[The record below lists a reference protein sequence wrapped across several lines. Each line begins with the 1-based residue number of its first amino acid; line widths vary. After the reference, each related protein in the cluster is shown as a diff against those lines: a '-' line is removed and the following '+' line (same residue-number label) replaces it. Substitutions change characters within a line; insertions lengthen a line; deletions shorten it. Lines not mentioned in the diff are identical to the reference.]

1 MYERTERMELF
12 LPSILVALVAI
23 IFIIVIVPRFSP
35 LIIAIIAGILLYVGM
50 SQHLQMFWNEYE
62 QSTWQKSLTLFAPGI
77 MIAAIILFVIYGI
90 LAFFSGGSVPIP
102 SLPAMEL
109 PSANTA
115 TNPITAALNTAMNTV
130 GNVAESVSDA
140 TSNAVNAVNNT
151 VKNIGNAVTNNTKA
165 KGRNNSNSS
174 NNSSSNNGRNNAN
187 SGPSRS
193 YLATA

>member
-23 IFIIVIVPRFSP
+23 IFIILIVPRFSP

-90 LAFFSGGSVPIP
+90 LAFFSGGAVPIP
-102 SLPAMEL
+102 TLPTLEL

-115 TNPITAALNTAMNTV
+115 TNPVTAALNTAMNTV
-130 GNVAESVSDA
+130 GNAAESVTEA
-140 TSNAVNAVNNT
+140 TNNAINAVNNT

-165 KGRNNSNSS
+165 KGRNNSNS
-174 NNSSSNNGRNNAN
+174 NNSNNGRNNAN